1 MLFSTLLLVLAST
14 ALSKPVPEAG
24 PARST
29 PTLQPRLAARAASPQ
44 GGPVIPV
51 HRRLN
56 ALAARQDDGQSIFDQ
71 ATLAFATKEL
81 RLVRN
86 KYANAMK
93 YLSSVKVAEL
103 DANVDSEPV
112 MQLIVPVGMN
122 GSSLSNDTTWSA
134 GISIVAPAQ
143 SQTQSLSQS
152 QSSTNWAMSAAMTT
166 SSSMSTSM
174 SISDT
179 GSSVMSMT
187 ESPSPTSTATVSSSV
202 DMPTSSAVVDVQAA
216 GQDIQLKKRDSASS
230 VGLIDY
236 ISGAMDVL
244 YYGPIGMGTPSQSIT
259 VDFDT
264 GSADLWASPTL
275 LLQVLCDDNKLMNV
289 SCL

>member
-1 MLFSTLLLVLAST
+1 MLSSTLLLILASS
-14 ALSKPVPEAG
+14 ALSKPLPEAG

-29 PTLQPRLAARAASPQ
+29 PTLHPRLHTRTTPQ
-44 GGPVIPV
+44 GGKVIPI

-56 ALAARQDDGQSIFDQ
+56 ALAARQDDESPMFDS
-71 ATLAFATKEL
+71 ASLAFATKEL

-103 DANVDSEPV
+103 DASVDSDPV
-112 MQLIVPVGMN
+112 MQMVVPAGIN
-122 GSSLSNDTTWSA
+122 GSAFSNDTTWSA

-143 SQTQSLSQS
+143 SQ
-152 QSSTNWAMSAAMTT
+152 SSTNWAMSAAMTT
-166 SSSMSTSM
+166 SSDTLG
-174 SISDT
+174 SISMT
-179 GSSVMSMT
+179 SAGGSSVMTMT
-187 ESPSPTSTATVSSSV
+187 GSPTSTATVSSSLN
-202 DMPTSSAVVDVQAA
+202 MPTSSSSTPLDLDVA
-216 GQDIQLKKRDSASS
+216 GQELSLDKKDSASS

-264 GSADLWASPTL
+264 GSADLWVSRNL
-275 LLQVLCDDNKLMNV
+275 LVC
-289 SCL
+289 

>member
-1 MLFSTLLLVLAST
+1 MLSSTLLLVLAST
-14 ALSKPVPEAG
+14 ALSKPVPEAS

-29 PTLQPRLAARAASPQ
+29 PTLHPRLQVRSPTPQ
-44 GGPVIPV
+44 VGQVIPI
-51 HRRLN
+51 HRRSN
-56 ALAARQDDGQSIFDQ
+56 AIAARQDDTQGIFDS

-93 YLSSVKVAEL
+93 YLSSVQVAEL

-112 MQLIVPVGMN
+112 MQMVVPAGVN
-122 GSSLSNDTTWSA
+122 GSTFGNDTTWSA

-143 SQTQSLSQS
+143 TQS
-152 QSSTNWAMSAAMTT
+152 SSDWAISAAMAT
-166 SSSMSTSM
+166 SSDSYS
-174 SISDT
+174 SISMT
-179 GSSVMSMT
+179 ASNSGMESAMTMT
-187 ESPSPTSTATVSSSV
+187 ESSTSTATVSSSM
-202 DMPTSSAVVDVQAA
+202 DMPTSSAVVDVQVA
-216 GQDIQLKKRDSASS
+216 GQDIKIKKRDSASS

-236 ISGAMDVL
+236 INGAMDVL

-264 GSADLWASPTL
+264 GSADLWVSPIFIPLHYITRH
-275 LLQVLCDDNKLMNV
+275 KLT
-289 SCL
+289 SD